1 MVEPIFE
8 PMPGKV
14 VVQEIKASEFLVDD
28 PKSGVQIFAPSVGPQ
43 RRTTGVVVA
52 VSEPWQQGE
61 GEPMLETFLK
71 VGDNV
76 IFGPHSGVEVE
87 YGRKKVIILR
97 EIEILTK
104 VRVEKESDLQGV
116 GVAAGANDD
125 LP

>member
-1 MVEPIFE
+1 MVDPIFE

-14 VVQEIKASEFLVDD
+14 VVQEIKSSEFLVNRD
-28 PKSGVQIFAPSVGPQ
+28 GVQIFSAGVGGRP
-43 RRTTGVVVA
+43 RTTGVVVA

-71 VGDNV
+71 PGDHV
-76 IFGPHSGVEVE
+76 IFGAHSGVEVE
-87 YGRKKVIILR
+87 YHRKKVIILR

-104 VRVEKESDLQGV
+104 VRVKDENDLAEI

-125 LP
+125 VS

>member
-1 MVEPIFE
+1 MVDPIFE

-14 VVQEIKASEFLVDD
+14 VVQEIKASEFLVND
-28 PKSGVQIFAPSVGPQ
+28 PKSGVQIFAPTVGGQ

-71 VGDNV
+71 PGDHV
-76 IFGPHSGVEVE
+76 IFGAHSGVEVE
-87 YGRKKVIILR
+87 YHRKKVIILR

-104 VRVEKESDLQGV
+104 VRVKDENDLAEI

-125 LP
+125 VS